1 LGLIAEALVL
11 KEHGVEMF
19 ALLEDHLHH
28 QQQQPSSANL
38 SSAFI
43 DQLAEK
49 GDGHI
54 LYLVHCWPETIASVI
69 SHIKTLQQH
78 SSSSHNRH
86 NNRHTFHF
94 TLLLLPRSTSTATHM
109 LEAAGLSADVNIKH
123 LPCHWIPLEE
133 DILSFE
139 YGPSIFKQLS
149 ADKDPT
155 CLWYIADAMMNLQY
169 QYGTIPHVK
178 GIGQWASDVARILS
192 KMRREAGLDCP
203 APIDSGNGGIGV
215 QSSSSSVGG
224 IDTLILLDRSI
235 DMISPMCG
243 QLTYEGL
250 LDEVFGLSCGQLRLG
265 QHDHHQHGSEHSPPP
280 TTTTSSTTAMSPKI
294 HGLNSGDAVFRETR
308 DLFYIGA
315 RKWMNETLRTIQQ
328 FRDTG
333 IHAADFSQLKGFVSE
348 LKDKFTRIP
357 LHTNLVEKLANV
369 FQKRSFL
376 ARQKIEA
383 ELLNQIDDLGAIEDL
398 VYGGGSGGEESMLHV
413 LRLLCLYSTIHGG
426 ISKRQFDPLKRDLL
440 NAYGHRHLLTLGALA
455 HAGLLVKRESRRG
468 TTAFGAAK
476 SAFNLLTT
484 DDGPTDGP
492 ITSGGTTEE
501 PTDIHYAYAGYAPLS
516 VRVVQQAL
524 TKGGWTAA
532 GSALSLLSPNRFE
545 ILQTTDENGLPVE
558 KKDLGSSSS
567 GSGNIGRDTATGPGS
582 HSNNSNVASPI
593 DTGSKKKR
601 KVVMVM
607 FIGGVTYA
615 EISALRF
622 LSRKALVDCDF
633 VVATTGMVNGS
644 TLLAPFCVGK

>member
-1 LGLIAEALVL
+1 LKQLVSPQTSTSNTSPVIGFPWKKISLVL
-11 KEHGVEMF
+11 NTV
-19 ALLEDHLHH
+19 
-28 QQQQPSSANL
+28 
-38 SSAFI
+38 
-43 DQLAEK
+43 
-49 GDGHI
+49 
-54 LYLVHCWPETIASVI
+54 
-69 SHIKTLQQH
+69 
-78 SSSSHNRH
+78 
-86 NNRHTFHF
+86 
-94 TLLLLPRSTSTATHM
+94 
-109 LEAAGLSADVNIKH
+109 
-123 LPCHWIPLEE
+123 
-133 DILSFE
+133 
-139 YGPSIFKQLS
+139 PSIFKQLS

-169 QYGTIPHVK
+169 QHGTIPHVK

-265 QHDHHQHGSEHSPPP
+265 QHDHHQHGNEHSPPP
-280 TTTTSSTTAMSPKI
+280 TTTTSSTTAMSQKI

-484 DDGPTDGP
+484 DGGPTDGP

-524 TKGGWTAA
+524 TKGGWAAA

-567 GSGNIGRDTATGPGS
+567 GNGNIGRDTATGPGS

>member
-1 LGLIAEALVL
+1 
-11 KEHGVEMF
+11 
-19 ALLEDHLHH
+19 
-28 QQQQPSSANL
+28 
-38 SSAFI
+38 
-43 DQLAEK
+43 
-49 GDGHI
+49 
-54 LYLVHCWPETIASVI
+54 
-69 SHIKTLQQH
+69 
-78 SSSSHNRH
+78 
-86 NNRHTFHF
+86 
-94 TLLLLPRSTSTATHM
+94 M
-109 LEAAGLSADVNIKH
+109 LEAAGLSADVDIKH

-133 DILSFE
+133 DVLSFE
-139 YGPSIFKQLS
+139 YGPSVCKQLS

-155 CLWYIADAMMNLQY
+155 CLWYIADALMNLQY
-169 QYGTIPHVK
+169 QHGTIPHVK
-178 GIGQWASDVARILS
+178 GIGQWASGVARILS
-192 KMRREAGLDCP
+192 KMRKEAGLDCP
-203 APIDSGNGGIGV
+203 ASIDSNSTGIGIGGLP
-215 QSSSSSVGG
+215 SSSGGGG

-265 QHDHHQHGSEHSPPP
+265 QHDGHQQHHQGSEHSPSP
-280 TTTTSSTTAMSPKI
+280 TPTSQKI

-333 IHAADFSQLKGFVSE
+333 IHSADFSQLKGFVSG

-369 FQKRSFL
+369 FQKRTFL

-383 ELLNQIDDLGAIEDL
+383 ELLNQIDDLSAIEDL
-398 VYGGGSGGEESMLHV
+398 IYGGGGEESMLHV

-426 ISKRQFDPLKRDLL
+426 ISKKQFDPLKRDLL
-440 NAYGHRHLLTLGALA
+440 NAYGHEHLLTLSALA
-455 HAGLLVKRESRRG
+455 HAGLLVKREGRRG

-484 DDGPTDGP
+484 DDGTTDG
-492 ITSGGTTEE
+492 TTAGGTTGE
-501 PTDIHYAYAGYAPLS
+501 PTDIHYTYAGYAPLS

-524 TKGGWTAA
+524 TKGGWNSA
-532 GSALSLLSPNRFE
+532 GSALSQMSPNRFE
-545 ILQTTDENGLPVE
+545 LLQTTDENGLPVE
-558 KKDLGSSSS
+558 KKETLGSSCSSGTTSSSLVREQDAAIGRNTANSVSATDTGS
-567 GSGNIGRDTATGPGS
+567 GSGSRS
-582 HSNNSNVASPI
+582 
-593 DTGSKKKR
+593 KKR

-607 FIGGVTYA
+607 YIGGVTYA

-622 LSRKALVDCDF
+622 LSRKGLVDCDF

-644 TLLAPFCVGK
+644 TLLAPFCK

>member
-1 LGLIAEALVL
+1 
-11 KEHGVEMF
+11 
-19 ALLEDHLHH
+19 
-28 QQQQPSSANL
+28 
-38 SSAFI
+38 
-43 DQLAEK
+43 
-49 GDGHI
+49 
-54 LYLVHCWPETIASVI
+54 
-69 SHIKTLQQH
+69 
-78 SSSSHNRH
+78 
-86 NNRHTFHF
+86 
-94 TLLLLPRSTSTATHM
+94 M
-109 LEAAGLSADVNIKH
+109 LDAAGLSADVDIKH

-133 DILSFE
+133 DIISFE

-155 CLWYIADAMMNLQY
+155 CLWYIADALMNLQY
-169 QYGTIPHVK
+169 QHGTIPHVK

-203 APIDSGNGGIGV
+203 APTDSGNGGIGV
-215 QSSSSSVGG
+215 QSYSSSVGG

-265 QHDHHQHGSEHSPPP
+265 QHDHHQQHGSEHSPSPS
-280 TTTTSSTTAMSPKI
+280 TTTTSTTAMSQKI

-333 IHAADFSQLKGFVSE
+333 IHSADFSQLKGFVSE

-357 LHTNLVEKLANV
+357 LHTNLVEKLANA

-398 VYGGGSGGEESMLHV
+398 VYGGGGGGEESMLHV

-484 DDGPTDGP
+484 DDDPTDGP
-492 ITSGGTTEE
+492 TTSGTTGE

-524 TKGGWTAA
+524 TKNGWNAA
-532 GSALSLLSPNRFE
+532 GSVLNQLSPNRFE

-567 GSGNIGRDTATGPGS
+567 SSNSNSNIAREQEAAIGRNTAIGPGS
-582 HSNNSNVASPI
+582 HSNNSTGTSPT
-593 DTGSKKKR
+593 DPGSKKKR

-622 LSRKALVDCDF
+622 LSRKGLVDCDF